1 MNAFL
6 LYLLLLKA
14 TMTSFSG
21 LTSLPIIRNDLVLH
35 HHVVTDRQL
44 NTAVAAGRISP
55 GPNGLYIVSI
65 GYMAA
70 GIPGAVAG
78 YFAMITPAFLILGF
92 LYLLRGATKHPA
104 MQGIVRAVTLSAA
117 GLTLSTSVALA
128 QDALKGWLT
137 VGIAVI
143 SFVIL
148 VRFKLDVFWLM
159 LGAAVIGLGA
169 ALLWL
174 KTA

>member
-21 LTSLPIIRNDLVLH
+21 LTSLPIIHNDLVLQ
-35 HHVVTDRQL
+35 HHVITDRQL

-65 GYMAA
+65 GYMVG

-78 YFAMITPAFLILGF
+78 YFAMVTPAFLILGF
-92 LYLLRGATKHPA
+92 LYLLRAATKHPA
-104 MQGIVRAVTLSAA
+104 MEGVVRAVTLSAA
-117 GLTLSTSVALA
+117 GLTLSTSVSLA
-128 QDALKGWLT
+128 QDALRGWLT
-137 VGIAVI
+137 VGIALA

-148 VRFKLDVFWLM
+148 VRFKVDVFWLM
-159 LGAAVIGLGA
+159 LGAAAIGLAA
-169 ALLWL
+169 ALLRI
-174 KTA
+174 

>member
-1 MNAFL
+1 MFSYSIIQEGPYVFL
-6 LYLLLLKA
+6 
-14 TMTSFSG
+14 
-21 LTSLPIIRNDLVLH
+21 
-35 HHVVTDRQL
+35 
-44 NTAVAAGRISP
+44 
-55 GPNGLYIVSI
+55 
-65 GYMAA
+65 
-70 GIPGAVAG
+70 GIPR
-78 YFAMITPAFLILGF
+78 IAFLILGF

-104 MQGIVRAVTLSAA
+104 MQGIVQAVTLSAA

-128 QDALKGWLT
+128 QDALRGWLT

-169 ALLWL
+169 ALMGL